1 MHLLRPRYSVLLLLL
16 LPFVHW
22 RCDNRT
28 ELPGFELNYI
38 QDFEIFAGLNTL
50 ETHVFEFTL
59 PTNYASYLT
68 QSGFSESDITAI
80 VPKYIRLV
88 NLAGNVPFD
97 ILQRARLNVS
107 RTDGTL
113 EHEAAYREPVP
124 NNAGF
129 ALDLIPTLIEV
140 SDQLSEPRFK
150 IRLKLNFL
158 EIPQQSIDARLEMT
172 FQAQVE

>member
-1 MHLLRPRYSVLLLLL
+1 MHLLSRYWALLLL
-16 LPFVHW
+16 LPLLQW

-59 PTNYASYLT
+59 PSNYTGYLA
-68 QSGFSESDITAI
+68 QSGYSESDIVAI

-88 NLAGNVPFD
+88 NLGGNVTFD
-97 ILQRARLNVS
+97 ILQRARLNIAK
-107 RTDGTL
+107 TDGTQ
-113 EHEAAYREPVP
+113 EFEAAYREPVP
-124 NNAGF
+124 TNAGY
-129 ALDLIPTLIEV
+129 ALDLIPTLIDATEQV
-140 SDQLSEPRFK
+140 QSDRFT

-158 EIPQQSIDARLEMT
+158 EIPQQAIDTRLELT